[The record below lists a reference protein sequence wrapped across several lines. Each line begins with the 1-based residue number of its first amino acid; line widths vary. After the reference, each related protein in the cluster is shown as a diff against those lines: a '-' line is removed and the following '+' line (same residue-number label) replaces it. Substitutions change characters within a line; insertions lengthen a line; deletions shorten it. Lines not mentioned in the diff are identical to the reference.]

1 MAMRVY
7 GPVPSRRF
15 GLSLGI
21 DVVPHKTCTLDC
33 GYCQIG
39 PTTRLIAEPALFYP
53 VDEILADVEEAL
65 EDDPPL
71 EVITLAGSGEP
82 TLYSG
87 LGALIDGLKARA
99 PGVPLLLI
107 TNGTLLW
114 REDVAAA
121 AMRVDILAP
130 SLDAGDPAT
139 FARVGAP
146 HPELTFE
153 RVLDGL
159 ERCTRAFA
167 GEVRL
172 EIMLVAGVNDSGESL
187 AAIAACL
194 PRLRFD
200 RIDLNTPVRPPV
212 PERGAL
218 PCDEETLARAMTA
231 FGPEAQPIGRFTGSR
246 AAADPRRGF
255 DDSDKDVRELLLRR
269 PCTAEDLASSLG
281 LHRHQVA
288 KILEHLMT
296 GGLVESRA
304 SNGVAWF
311 HARGGNPAR
320 S

>member
-1 MAMRVY
+1 MRVY

-39 PTTRLIAEPALFYP
+39 PTTALGIEPELFYP
-53 VDEILADVEEAL
+53 IEDILADVAEAL

-71 EVITLAGSGEP
+71 DVITLAGSGEP

-87 LGALIDGLKARA
+87 LGALIDGLKVRA
-99 PGVPLLLI
+99 PGVPVLLI

-121 AMRVDILAP
+121 AMRADILAP
-130 SLDAGDPAT
+130 SLDAGDAAT
-139 FARVGAP
+139 FARVNGP
-146 HPELTFE
+146 HPELGFG
-153 RVLDGL
+153 RVLGGL
-159 ERCTRAFA
+159 ERFTRAFA

-172 EIMLVAGVNDSGESL
+172 EIMLVAGVNDSPESI
-187 AAIAACL
+187 AAISACL

-218 PCDEETLARAMTA
+218 PCDEETLARAMAA
-231 FGPEAQPIGRFTGSR
+231 FGPKAHPIGRFTRGR

-255 DDSDKDVRELLLRR
+255 DDTDKDVRELLLRR
-269 PCTAEDLASSLG
+269 PCTAEDIASSLG

-304 SNGVAWF
+304 SNGVAWY